1 MSLDRFETFN
11 QQINQEIIK
20 FYYKFIIQKQ

>member
-11 QQINQEIIK
+11 QQFNQEIIK
-20 FYYKFIIQKQ
+20 FYYNFIIQKQ